1 MGKKRQGMT
10 DYIYIMQE
18 LRHIYF
24 GENIYFS
31 KMVILFLETY
41 LFFEEN
47 YLMFAFWNLLKNCT
61 VMVAFCCLVS
71 VLISPRILFE
81 KSQ

>member
-10 DYIYIMQE
+10 DYIYIYIMQE

-31 KMVILFLETY
+31 KMVILFWETY
-41 LFFEEN
+41 IFFEEN
-47 YLMFAFWNLLKNCT
+47 YLMFAFWNLLKNCNGCILL
-61 VMVAFCCLVS
+61 FS
-71 VLISPRILFE
+71 FSPYLP
-81 KSQ
+81 KNPV